1 MPKVPKGTRD
11 FGGDHQMAIRRHALS
26 VITVVLFEMHGVAE
40 IDTPAFELRETLTG
54 KYDLADQIQL

>member
-1 MPKVPKGTRD
+1 
-11 FGGDHQMAIRRHALS
+11 
-26 VITVVLFEMHGVAE
+26 MHGVAE

>member
-1 MPKVPKGTRD
+1 
-11 FGGDHQMAIRRHALS
+11 MAKRRHALS
-26 VITVVLFEMHGVAE
+26 VITDVVFEMHGVAE